1 LRNWSGG
8 GATEQQ
14 ADGFRIRK
22 LIGPIVGRADS
33 ILKYMANLIEDGEST
48 PTPETQVLCFAE
60 IGSRTQNQPKQS
72 FSKGAMIA
80 NILNKPQVQE
90 LKKEE
95 ILALPA
101 YALVCVDFD
110 EKQAEKNRED
120 IEFHLVIDLDRI
132 YGRNHKS
139 IKRIYR
145 LA

>member
-1 LRNWSGG
+1 MENRLRPRKRKSCVSRRSGP
-8 GATEQQ
+8 AH
-14 ADGFRIRK
+14 RI
-22 LIGPIVGRADS
+22 
-33 ILKYMANLIEDGEST
+33 N
-48 PTPETQVLCFAE
+48 
-60 IGSRTQNQPKQS
+60 
-72 FSKGAMIA
+72 MIA

-110 EKQAEKNRED
+110 QKQAEKNRED
-120 IEFHLVIDLDRI
+120 IEFHLVVDLDRI